1 MLSFENATI
10 GVNTDNVNSYLTK
23 IRTDVIEEARKTLDS
38 AQDELFTSFR
48 DNWKGQAEVN
58 FEENM
63 KIATEKVKASL
74 LAHYNALE
82 AKIYAINNA
91 WVQQD
96 AGMVERKND

>member
-1 MLSFENATI
+1 M
-10 GVNTDNVNSYLTK
+10 
-23 IRTDVIEEARKTLDS
+23 
-38 AQDELFTSFR
+38 
-48 DNWKGQAEVN
+48 N